1 MKPID
6 FFTPDRL
13 DLIIKYLQAKNYL
26 SSIYNKDVE
35 DLYIRH
41 IIMRT
46 GGIEPEDCLTHK
58 TDKTS
63 VIDYLN
69 SFKNLIL
76 DMKQNGFNP
85 KYPIPVDKNKKM
97 LNGAHRIAT
106 ALALNIKE
114 IPTEEVQESSFYPWD
129 FNWFQENGFSVEDK
143 QRILKGYVDLH
154 LENCSLFVI
163 WQPALRYY
171 GHIQKL
177 IQDHL
182 DIVGSFD
189 LDFEDNYIA
198 FYNILLEIYEFN
210 IRQLNGDDT
219 TIFEKAKLLSAD
231 YLNFRIVVAS
241 NQYKNSNEDISKLAK
256 QAKQDIRD
264 FLDHRL
270 PKKVFCTSHSSD
282 GQKETQYLANILLSP
297 NNIKHLKMRQA
308 IMRHGEFIQNIRK
321 LSNFLPNI
329 DIHNTDEICV
339 VRSGSMSALG
349 ILENS
354 DLDFVIASKH
364 RKKFGNGAISLSSV
378 PYDIEEYNKIGYQN
392 ILIDDDVL
400 ISDDNYHFYFKGLK
414 FANLEIIKNKKLLL
428 LKKKDAQHLRLIE
441 LWENMFGHIEQ
452 QRILF
457 QRIQNEIKRREEKK
471 SFKKPTFKY
480 RLHIG
485 KFDIFSKRKKD
496 NKTIYRILGIKFTQK
511 KPVKK

>member
-13 DLIIKYLQAKNYL
+13 DLIVKYLQAKNYL

-63 VIDYLN
+63 VMDYLN

-85 KYPIPVDKNKKM
+85 KYPIPVDKHKKM
-97 LNGAHRIAT
+97 LNGAHRIAA

-114 IPTEEVQESSFYPWD
+114 IPTEEVQGVSFCPWD

-154 LENCSLFVI
+154 LENCSIFVI

-189 LDFEDNYIA
+189 LDFEDNYLA
-198 FYNILLEIYEFN
+198 FENAILDIYDVSKIDGGFSTIYNKIKMLENYY
-210 IRQLNGDDT
+210 
-219 TIFEKAKLLSAD
+219 LS
-231 YLNFRIVVAS
+231 FKVIVV
-241 NQYKNSNEDISKLAK
+241 KNRETKDDIFSLSKKTKHA
-256 QAKQDIRD
+256 IRKIFD
-264 FLDHRL
+264 SMISSDHFITL
-270 PKKVFCTSHSSD
+270 HSSD
-282 GQKETQYLANILLSP
+282 TVNELKLLNEILLSP
-297 NNIKHLKMRQA
+297 NNMKYLRKRNHNLYDLS
-308 IMRHGEFIQNIRK
+308 FLTYIQNFKKMCQNQNLNSDDTI
-321 LSNFLPNI
+321 I
-329 DIHNTDEICV
+329 V
-339 VRSGSMSALG
+339 GSGPLAALG
-349 ILENS
+349 IKSVS
-354 DLDFVIASKH
+354 DLDFVVLEKYRNKYGDEPKKMYESIDLATKKYHRNGTSHYYTDDELIQNPDCHFIVNGIKFCNLDIVKE
-364 RKKFGNGAISLSSV
+364 RKKFSAREK
-378 PYDIEEYNKIGYQN
+378 DIRHVRY
-392 ILIDDDVL
+392 
-400 ISDDNYHFYFKGLK
+400 
-414 FANLEIIKNKKLLL
+414 
-428 LKKKDAQHLRLIE
+428 IE
-441 LWENMFGHIEQ
+441 LYEHLNETHQ
-452 QRILF
+452 QNFLSFLKQKNVLVPKGVR
-457 QRIQNEIKRREEKK
+457 K
-471 SFKKPTFKY
+471 SEYKY

-485 KFDIFSKRKKD
+485 KFDLFSKRKKD
-496 NKTIYRILGIKFTQK
+496 NKRIYRILGVKVVLK
-511 KPVKK
+511 K